1 MTYIPMFLTVP
12 GEELNWGERASTAGT
27 VTLMGMVTIFAV
39 LAILWAMIEI
49 MHRVLHKSEKA
60 EKEPRPSKSAP
71 TPAPGQDDAAIAAA
85 IAASLAAAEDN
96 GALVAA
102 ITAAITAARAEAGET
117 GAFRVVSFRRV
128 ERKRGYRR

>member
-1 MTYIPMFLTVP
+1 MVINTYALTAQGSGQNVF
-12 GEELNWGERASTAGT
+12 SQAGI
-27 VTLMGMVTIFAV
+27 VSLMGMATIFVV
-39 LAILWAMIEI
+39 LALLWAAVEI
-49 MHRVLHKSEKA
+49 MHRVLHRDEKREKPVKA
-60 EKEPRPSKSAP
+60 EKAAP
-71 TPAPGQDDAAIAAA
+71 VATVAPKTDDAAIAAA

-117 GAFRVVSFRRV
+117 GAFRVVSFKRA